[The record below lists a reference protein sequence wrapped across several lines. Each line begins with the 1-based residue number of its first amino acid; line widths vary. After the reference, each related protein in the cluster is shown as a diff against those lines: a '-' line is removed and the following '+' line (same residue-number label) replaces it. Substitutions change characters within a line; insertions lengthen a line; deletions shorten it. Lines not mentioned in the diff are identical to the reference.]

1 MKLTNTVR
9 QAFIRAVMADVPCID
24 YAQMARNAV
33 TADIVSKL
41 PKKVAAVWADTSLR
55 GWIKTDWNNYEG
67 TTVTHPSPQGSLAE
81 LAPETI
87 AQLRD
92 WKALDAAQ
100 RKQREELESKLVGC
114 VHSVT
119 TRKAL
124 VSLLPEFE
132 KYLPADD
139 PAALRTLPVVANV
152 VTDFVK
158 AGWPKNKVNT

>member
-33 TADIVSKL
+33 TADNMSKL
-41 PKKVAAVWADTSLR
+41 PKKVAAV
-55 GWIKTDWNNYEG
+55 
-67 TTVTHPSPQGSLAE
+67 
-81 LAPETI
+81 APETI

-100 RKQREELESKLVGC
+100 RKQREELESKLGGC
-114 VHSVT
+114 VYSVT

-139 PAALRTLPVVANV
+139 TAALRPLPVLANV

>member
-33 TADIVSKL
+33 TADNMSKL
-41 PKKVAAVWADTSLR
+41 PKKVAAV
-55 GWIKTDWNNYEG
+55 
-67 TTVTHPSPQGSLAE
+67 
-81 LAPETI
+81 APETI

-100 RKQREELESKLVGC
+100 RKQREELESKLGGC
-114 VHSVT
+114 VYSVT

-139 PAALRTLPVVANV
+139 TVSIVWWGLAALVIAKEATYG
-152 VTDFVK
+152 TTSHK
-158 AGWPKNKVNT
+158 KTT